1 MKGVIDMKN
10 SEKATEHFN
19 GGFNCAA
26 SVLSSFCEDYELD
39 AELAAKLACG
49 LGGGCGDGEVCG
61 AVSAS
66 VLIVGLKYGQ
76 HVPGDMGTKTNCYAK
91 TKQFMDAFK
100 EKHGVVTC
108 RGLLA
113 GVDGFGEE
121 EALKERRRLCAQY
134 VKDAAEILEEQGY

>member
-1 MKGVIDMKN
+1 MKN
-10 SEKATEHFN
+10 SEIAAELFN

-26 SVLSSFCEDYELD
+26 SVLSGFCEDYELD
-39 AELAAKLACG
+39 TELAAKLACG

-61 AVSAS
+61 AVSAA
-66 VLIVGLKYGQ
+66 VMVVGLKYGQ
-76 HVPGDMGTKTNCYAK
+76 HIHGDMGTKANCYAK

-100 EKHGVVTC
+100 EKHGIVTC

-113 GVDGFGEE
+113 GLEGLGEE
-121 EALKERRRLCAQY
+121 EAANERRRLCSQY